1 MNQQVKFNG
10 TGWFFR
16 VSAKEAIWG
25 SIIFLGLFCAVFY
38 LIHFIVESVGN
49 ETLNSLQMPIFL
61 VLLFVVSFLIVQ
73 QFIVP
78 HIKFNQLVFCEG
90 YISIYKTSGEHRVYL
105 DDINTLQVNVIL
117 EDGTIYKERYS
128 GFRFLTTKGT
138 YVISMIKGVEDKCAS
153 EPMSNMFYKL
163 LSDRLDLD
171 NTKCKKSRVY
181 KRSYGLVYEL
191 KAKQS

>member
-1 MNQQVKFNG
+1 MSQQIKFNW

-16 VSAKEAIWG
+16 VDAKG
-25 SIIFLGLFCAVFY
+25 LVYGGLVFLGLFCAVFY
-38 LIHFIVESVGN
+38 PVYFIVESIGDK
-49 ETLNSLQMPIFL
+49 TLKSLQMPIFL
-61 VLLFVVSFLIVQ
+61 VVLFVVSYFVVQ
-73 QFIVP
+73 QFLVP
-78 HIKFNQLVFCEG
+78 RIKFDQLVFCEG
-90 YISIYKTSGEHRVYL
+90 YISIYKPSGEYRVYL
-105 DDINTLQVNVIL
+105 EDVHTLQVNVVL
-117 EDGTIYKERYS
+117 DNNTIYKERYS

-138 YVISMIKGVEDKCAS
+138 YVISMLRGKEDRYDS

-191 KAKQS
+191 KTK